1 MYLSEKLAD
10 LAATWKS
17 RADLTPRAQNMLR
30 IDNDIKTLQNF
41 ATRAYTNEL
50 GVQKTVLRDLLG
62 GKKQQQQQL
71 LHECGANAGA
81 QAIRVLCN
89 RMNWTVA

>member
-10 LAATWKS
+10 MASTWKA
-17 RADLTPRAQNMLR
+17 REDLTTRAQNMLR
-30 IDNDIKTLQNF
+30 IDNDIKSLRNF

-62 GKKQQQQQL
+62 GQQCSCL
-71 LHECGANAGA
+71 VWA
-81 QAIRVLCN
+81 
-89 RMNWTVA
+89 

>member
-10 LAATWKS
+10 LATKWKA
-17 RADLTPRAQNMLR
+17 REELTTRAQNMLR
-30 IDNDIKTLQNF
+30 IDNDIKSLQNF

-62 GKKQQQQQL
+62 GKQCSKLGSAVCSSTTLGLTQT
-71 LHECGANAGA
+71 HRRSKSHAAG
-81 QAIRVLCN
+81 
-89 RMNWTVA
+89 